1 MSDQMMSPAEARQW
15 RQGAIAK
22 REQAQADAAAG
33 SSWLQH
39 GLDRLAEAERPAA
52 DPQLVHLQ
60 KDPGHYEDPRKVA
73 WSLYSAAQTE
83 DPAVAE
89 FKRSR
94 ADAGIKDMPWGQSGF
109 NDNLRGSRPAGRQ

>member
-1 MSDQMMSPAEARQW
+1 MATDPAKNRAEIQRRLA
-15 RQGAIAK
+15 A

-73 WSLYSAAQTE
+73 RQVRAAQAQADS
-83 DPAVAE
+83 DPYMQAFIDERRRHVPLAP
-89 FKRSR
+89 F
-94 ADAGIKDMPWGQSGF
+94 GVSGY
-109 NDNLRGSRPAGRQ
+109 NDRTGTR